1 MKILIIDDDAG
12 LRKSLSLILG
22 DAGYEVLQAEDGEQ
36 GLATAHEQ
44 SPDII
49 LCDVRMPKLGG
60 LEFLEAYRE
69 AGGHALILV
78 MTAYGG
84 LDLAMEAMKKGAY
97 DYIPKPFGSDDVLLI
112 VRKAE
117 EREQL
122 RREVGRLRQEVRA
135 DARFGEIVVGSPAMR
150 QAMEVVRKVAPYDS
164 SVLISGA
171 SGTGKELVARM
182 LHRESSRAD
191 AAFLPVNCGGV
202 PEQLLE
208 SEFFGFVRGAF
219 TGADRDKAGLFEA
232 ADGGTL
238 FLDEVGELPGSLQAK
253 LLRGLQEGEV
263 RRVGATETTQVD
275 VRIISATNRD
285 LEDAVEKGEFR
296 KDLYYRLAVVPIHLP
311 QLRSRREE
319 IPQLAVHL
327 LERHCSRLGVSV
339 EGIEPNAME
348 ILLAYAW
355 PGNIREL
362 ENVLERALVL
372 TDGDSISVKDLPEG
386 VRRPAPDHAGI
397 AVDGDDLS
405 VKKHGARLERHL
417 IQLALDRTGG
427 NKTHVARLEQLIPA
441 QEEVA
446 ALLDDIQARARLVDV
461 DVIGLVPE
469 PTAPAGPYNRTGYSM
484 TVVGEY
490 HSVARFLTEIA
501 SLSRIVNPVQV
512 DVQVMAA
519 PPANSDWV
527 SPVQAQFRIETYVLP
542 DNVALAPA
550 EIG

>member
-22 DAGYEVLQAEDGEQ
+22 DAGYEVVQAEDGEQ
-36 GLATAHEQ
+36 GLATAREQ
-44 SPDII
+44 SPDVI

-60 LEFLEAYRE
+60 LEFLEAYRSE
-69 AGGHALILV
+69 GGTALILV

-150 QAMEVVRKVAPYDS
+150 EATDVVRKVAPYSS
-164 SVLISGA
+164 SVLITGS

-191 AAFLPVNCGGV
+191 QAFIPVNCGGV

-208 SEFFGFVRGAF
+208 SEFFGFLRGAF
-219 TGADRDKAGLFEA
+219 TGADRDKEGLFEA
-232 ADGGTL
+232 AHRGTL
-238 FLDEVGELPGSLQAK
+238 FLDEVGELPGALQVK
-253 LLRGLQEGEV
+253 MLRALQEGEV
-263 RRVGATETTQVD
+263 RRIGATSMTQVD
-275 VRIISATNRD
+275 VRIIAATNRD

-319 IPQLAVHL
+319 IPQLANHL
-327 LERHCSRLGVSV
+327 LLRHSARLGVHV
-339 EGIEPNAME
+339 DGIDPAAME
-348 ILLAYAW
+348 VLLAYAW

-372 TDGDSISVKDLPEG
+372 TESKTICLDDLPEA
-386 VRRPAPDHAGI
+386 VRRPAPDGPGLS
-397 AVDGDDLS
+397 VDGDDLS

-427 NKTHVARLEQLIPA
+427 NKTQAADLLELSPRALRYKI
-441 QEEVA
+441 QEYG
-446 ALLDDIQARARLVDV
+446 
-461 DVIGLVPE
+461 IG
-469 PTAPAGPYNRTGYSM
+469 
-484 TVVGEY
+484 
-490 HSVARFLTEIA
+490 
-501 SLSRIVNPVQV
+501 
-512 DVQVMAA
+512 
-519 PPANSDWV
+519 
-527 SPVQAQFRIETYVLP
+527 
-542 DNVALAPA
+542 
-550 EIG
+550 